1 LLISKLLKLLSLQI
15 YSITPLQGWLLLF
28 TLGTLFLTPACLQ
41 DLTNKSG
48 KAQAGKKRSHEEQ
61 ESFFSWFLD
70 HGDAGADE
78 LGEVIKDDIWPNP
91 LQYYLASEIEEDG
104 AGEYCIISIIP
115 LKYHAKFDGSS
126 VKSHTL
132 KIQTCQLTL
141 LIQ

>member
-1 LLISKLLKLLSLQI
+1 MEHHIAFNCLDSWILSL
-15 YSITPLQGWLLLF
+15 L
-28 TLGTLFLTPACLQ
+28 LQ
-41 DLTNKSG
+41 DLTNKSGG

-104 AGEYCIISIIP
+104 AGEYKV
-115 LKYHAKFDGSS
+115 LRWW
-126 VKSHTL
+126 
-132 KIQTCQLTL
+132 
-141 LIQ
+141 LIRLGAA